1 MTQVQV
7 GKTVKFRD
15 DHRSLKLSGVTGK
28 VIGIR
33 MLNTDDTRDLL
44 CTVEWYDHISDAFD
58 WDLEVVENIDNP
70 NQTS

>member
-1 MTQVQV
+1 MTQIQV
-7 GKTVKFRD
+7 GKTVKFRG
-15 DHRSLKLSGVTGK
+15 DHRLGRTTGK

-70 NQTS
+70 DQTS

>member
-1 MTQVQV
+1 MIQV
-7 GKTVKFRD
+7 GKSVRFRHLEGQPPP
-15 DHRSLKLSGVTGK
+15 HRKNDVGR

-70 NQTS
+70 DQTS

>member
-7 GKTVKFRD
+7 GKTVKFRG
-15 DHRSLKLSGVTGK
+15 DHRLGRITGK

-70 NQTS
+70 DQTS

>member
-1 MTQVQV
+1 MTQIQV
-7 GKTVKFRD
+7 GKTVKFRG
-15 DHRSLKLSGVTGK
+15 DHRSGRITGK
-28 VIGIR
+28 GIGIR

-70 NQTS
+70 DQTS

>member
-1 MTQVQV
+1 MIQV
-7 GKTVKFRD
+7 GKSVRFRHLEGQPPP
-15 DHRSLKLSGVTGK
+15 HRKNDVGR

-44 CTVEWYDHISDAFD
+44 CTVEWCDHISDAFD

>member
-1 MTQVQV
+1 MTQIQV
-7 GKTVKFRD
+7 GNTVKFRG
-15 DHRSLKLSGVTGK
+15 DHRLGRITGK